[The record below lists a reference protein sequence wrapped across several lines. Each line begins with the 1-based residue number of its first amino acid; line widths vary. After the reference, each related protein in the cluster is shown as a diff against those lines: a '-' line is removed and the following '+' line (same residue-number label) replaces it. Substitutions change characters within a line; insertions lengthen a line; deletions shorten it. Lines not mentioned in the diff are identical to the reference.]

1 MKEEFKR
8 IYIFETFRYII
19 WLFKAILFIN
29 IERIEIRM
37 RESLKDKIES
47 AISEGFE
54 KAQEEKVSELN
65 RLSQTGK
72 QISRKDYNSRS
83 LSELY
88 KELGLEY
95 PTGKPV
101 IMA

>member
-1 MKEEFKR
+1 
-8 IYIFETFRYII
+8 
-19 WLFKAILFIN
+19 
-29 IERIEIRM
+29 M
-37 RESLKDKIES
+37 RESLKDKIQN
-47 AISEGFE
+47 AMSEGFE
-54 KAQEEKVSELN
+54 KAQEEKISELN

-95 PTGKPV
+95 PTGKPMV
-101 IMA
+101 MA

>member
-1 MKEEFKR
+1 
-8 IYIFETFRYII
+8 
-19 WLFKAILFIN
+19 
-29 IERIEIRM
+29 M

-47 AISEGFE
+47 AMSEGFE
-54 KAQEEKVSELN
+54 KAQQDKISELN

-88 KELGLEY
+88 TELGLEY
-95 PTGKPV
+95 PTGKPMV
-101 IMA
+101 MA

>member
-1 MKEEFKR
+1 
-8 IYIFETFRYII
+8 
-19 WLFKAILFIN
+19 
-29 IERIEIRM
+29 M

-54 KAQEEKVSELN
+54 KAQQDKISELN

-95 PTGKPV
+95 PTGKPMV
-101 IMA
+101 MA

>member
-1 MKEEFKR
+1 
-8 IYIFETFRYII
+8 
-19 WLFKAILFIN
+19 
-29 IERIEIRM
+29 M

-47 AISEGFE
+47 AMSEGFE
-54 KAQEEKVSELN
+54 KAQEEKISELN
-65 RLSQTGK
+65 RLSRTGK

-95 PTGKPV
+95 PTGKPMV
-101 IMA
+101 MA

>member
-1 MKEEFKR
+1 
-8 IYIFETFRYII
+8 
-19 WLFKAILFIN
+19 
-29 IERIEIRM
+29 M

-47 AISEGFE
+47 AMSEGFE
-54 KAQEEKVSELN
+54 KAQQDKISELN

-88 KELGLEY
+88 NELGLEY
-95 PTGKPV
+95 PTGKPMV
-101 IMA
+101 MA

>member
-1 MKEEFKR
+1 
-8 IYIFETFRYII
+8 
-19 WLFKAILFIN
+19 
-29 IERIEIRM
+29 M
-37 RESLKDKIES
+37 RESLKDKIQN
-47 AISEGFE
+47 AMSEGFE
-54 KAQEEKVSELN
+54 KAQEDKISELN

-95 PTGKPV
+95 PSGKPMV
-101 IMA
+101 MA